1 MASQRIEIWYKPGVL
16 DAGAAELGKD
26 IQDLGIRNV
35 DRLEVG
41 VIYRLDGQAKPTE
54 LDRIARELFADSIT
68 QVYCRGRR
76 RRRPGIEEVEVF
88 YKEGVTDT
96 VGETALKGIRDLG
109 IKSVK
114 KVATGRRYFL
124 AGRGLDRA
132 ETERIARH
140 LLANEVIQVCHFA
153 GGRTKTKKSA
163 PERI

>member
-41 VIYRLDGQAKPTE
+41 TIYRLEGPAKPAE

-68 QVYCRGRR
+68 QVHHRGRR
-76 RRRPGIEEVEVF
+76 RRPAGTSEVEVF

-109 IKSVK
+109 IRSVK
-114 KVATGRRYFL
+114 KVTTGHRYFL
-124 AGRGLDRA
+124 SGRGLDRV
-132 ETERIARH
+132 ETELIARH
-140 LLANEVIQVCHFA
+140 LLANEVIQVCRFA
-153 GGRTKTKKSA
+153 GGKVVKKKRA
-163 PERI
+163 